1 MIPLLGPII
10 SAVTELGGSYLERK
24 KVEAT
29 EKVKIAR
36 ARVEGEIDWDI
47 AQANASAHSWKD
59 ELLCVIFCIQLCMAF
74 IPGLEQYAL
83 RGFEILETMPQWYQY
98 SLGVIIASSFAY
110 RGAAKFFGK
119 KK

>member
-36 ARVEGEIDWDI
+36 ARVEG
-47 AQANASAHSWKD
+47 
-59 ELLCVIFCIQLCMAF
+59 
-74 IPGLEQYAL
+74 
-83 RGFEILETMPQWYQY
+83 
-98 SLGVIIASSFAY
+98 
-110 RGAAKFFGK
+110 
-119 KK
+119 